1 MSPWS
6 RTRPPPH
13 AGGARPR
20 PRVSR
25 YASDP
30 IRRHPWRPS
39 PSGHRRRPGRR
50 RPPRRWRCSRASRR
64 SRAERGRG
72 YLNRGVSTGHRIV
85 PASAHVGME
94 LGMRPPARG
103 GRTGGEEAVRGRRN
117 RWGGASGACGPQQG
131 WPQQDC
137 KHVGSTIILKI
148 VLQ

>member
-1 MSPWS
+1 MAAISFRSP
-6 RTRPPPH
+6 
-13 AGGARPR
+13 A
-20 PRVSR
+20 
-25 YASDP
+25 
-30 IRRHPWRPS
+30 PS
-39 PSGHRRRPGRR
+39 GRR

-72 YLNRGVSTGHRIV
+72 YLNRGVSTGHRVV

-117 RWGGASGACGPQQG
+117 RWGRASGACGPQQG
-131 WPQQDC
+131 WPQQDY